1 MSSVVRHLQLMPAQ
15 KTWTRIR
22 PMFKTEFAEFS
33 DDKLIIDGL
42 AKLSHRPVANP
53 IKILPVK
60 FTRIQLFFY
69 KFSKSNPIK
78 PFLPVNFS
86 GGFYKWIFHWKI
98 HWKKFESYKKICLL
112 VKFTV
117 KKINPIKPRILQGK
131 NLLVNF
137 KIDFHKMKYYN
148 QSYNYIAVLISIK
161 GFNSRKLT
169 LLKI

>member
-1 MSSVVRHLQLMPAQ
+1 MSGYFRFLV
-15 KTWTRIR
+15 T
-22 PMFKTEFAEFS
+22 
-33 DDKLIIDGL
+33 
-42 AKLSHRPVANP
+42 LSSSQSYKN
-53 IKILPVK
+53 
-60 FTRIQLFFY
+60 FTSEIYENSAVFY

-148 QSYNYIAVLISIK
+148 QPYKYIAILISIK
-161 GFNSRKLT
+161 GFNFRNRWNRY
-169 LLKI
+169 

>member
-1 MSSVVRHLQLMPAQ
+1 MNGTGFVLNTVTGQS
-15 KTWTRIR
+15 R
-22 PMFKTEFAEFS
+22 PVQSKKNCSCLLNKNDHSMT
-33 DDKLIIDGL
+33 G
-42 AKLSHRPVANP
+42 PVANP
-53 IKILPVK
+53 IKNLPVK

-148 QSYNYIAVLISIK
+148 QSYNYIAILIYIK
-161 GFNSRKLT
+161 GFNFRNRWNRY
-169 LLKI
+169 

>member
-1 MSSVVRHLQLMPAQ
+1 MLCHPNFPTFQIFVWYFVMTPELLDFLCDDNLQL
-15 KTWTRIR
+15 I
-22 PMFKTEFAEFS
+22 FS
-33 DDKLIIDGL
+33 YFQ
-42 AKLSHRPVANP
+42 PVANP
-53 IKILPVK
+53 IKNLPVK

-148 QSYNYIAVLISIK
+148 QSYNYIAILIYIK
-161 GFNSRKLT
+161 GFNFRNRWNRY
-169 LLKI
+169 

>member
-1 MSSVVRHLQLMPAQ
+1 MTYRQGVNDTGSRLRA
-15 KTWTRIR
+15 TW
-22 PMFKTEFAEFS
+22 
-33 DDKLIIDGL
+33 
-42 AKLSHRPVANP
+42 PVANT

-148 QSYNYIAVLISIK
+148 QSYNYIPFLISVK
-161 GFNSRKLT
+161 GFNFRNRWNRY
-169 LLKI
+169 